1 MAGDP
6 ASTEHPHAFEAL
18 IERDTKLPQRQV
30 LRTVRFMALA
40 RLALALALALVLVAA
55 HRAAKKILDICDL
68 GDKFGHITTLTTA
81 AMANT

>member
-6 ASTEHPHAFEAL
+6 ASTENPHAFEAL

-40 RLALALALALVLVAA
+40 A
-55 HRAAKKILDICDL
+55 RARAR
-68 GDKFGHITTLTTA
+68 GGAPRREENFGHLRFGRQIWA
-81 AMANT
+81 HNNVNNSSDGQH

>member
-18 IERDTKLPQRQV
+18 IEWDTKLPQRQV

-40 RLALALALALVLVAA
+40 RLALALAAA